1 MPRNRSSR
9 RPFVHAV
16 ALAAALVTGCD
27 TVTPSASPGPATP
40 GTDPS
45 AVPSPAAPSA
55 SSPSASV
62 RPAAEVYAE
71 VRAAVE
77 AIRGLAPTASVE
89 PVTLDEAAL
98 RASLEAEFDREN
110 TADELRLSEDL
121 LITLGLLPAG
131 SNLRDI
137 LLDFQSGQVIGFYTP
152 DKDQLF
158 VISRSGGVGAMEKVT
173 YAHEFTHQL
182 QDQHVDLESFG
193 LDATDQSDLQI
204 ARLSLVEG
212 DAVSVQTSWMTTN
225 LTPTELGQVLQ
236 AALDPDAVAALT
248 RAPAFVRETALFPYE
263 DGFAFVSGLLASGG
277 YASVDAAFD
286 DPPASTEQ
294 IIHPEKYEAR
304 EAPITVVAPD
314 GVAAALGAGWSAA
327 GQDTLG
333 ELILGIWLRAG
344 AVPRPESIAAAA
356 GWGGDRLVILRG
368 PDGAVGVGI
377 ITAWDTAADAAEFQA
392 AAATAMTTLDPGG
405 LVVSDGIRRVYLAM
419 GDRAAD
425 ILTAL
430 TRVATF

>member
-1 MPRNRSSR
+1 MPRTGSSSR
-9 RPFVHAV
+9 PFAPAI
-16 ALAAALVTGCD
+16 ALATVLVAGCG
-27 TVTPSASPGPATP
+27 TVTPSASPGLATP
-40 GTDPS
+40 GTEASPTPTSGAPS
-45 AVPSPAAPSA
+45 GGAPSA
-55 SSPSASV
+55 SA

-71 VRAAVE
+71 IRAAVE
-77 AIRGLAPTASVE
+77 ALRGLAPTASVE

-110 TADELRLSEDL
+110 TADELGLSEDL
-121 LITLGLLPAG
+121 LITLGLLPSGA
-131 SNLRDI
+131 NLRDI
-137 LLDFQSGQVIGFYTP
+137 LLDFQSGQVVGFYTP

-193 LDATDQSDLQI
+193 LDATDQSDIQI
-204 ARLSLVEG
+204 ARLALIEG
-212 DAVSVQTSWMTTN
+212 DAVSVQTSWMTAN
-225 LTPTELGQVLQ
+225 LTPTEIGEVLQ
-236 AALDPDAVAALT
+236 AALDPQAVAALT

-263 DGFAFVSGLLASGG
+263 DGFAFVSGLLAGGG
-277 YASVDAAFD
+277 YANVDAAFA

-304 EAPITVVAPD
+304 EAPVAVTLPA
-314 GVAAALGAGWSAA
+314 VATALGAGWSAA

-344 AVPRPESIAAAA
+344 GVPRPDSLAAAA

-368 PDGAVGVGI
+368 PEGAVGVGVT
-377 ITAWDTAADAAEFQA
+377 TAWDTAADAAAFQA
-392 AAATAMTTLDPGG
+392 AAATAMATLDPGG
-405 LVVSDGIRRVYLAM
+405 QVVSDGLRRVYLAM

-430 TRVATF
+430 TR